1 LSACETGTGKL
12 YEGEGVFG
20 FNRGFAAIGIPS
32 TIASLW
38 EVENSSTYKLTEL
51 FYQYLAK
58 GMPVDVA
65 LQNAKKEFIKSSP
78 REKQL
83 PYYWAAPI
91 LTGQTDPIELKKNFL
106 WIYVLAGAG
115 MVFLFIVA
123 RVRGIARMPLRK

>member
-1 LSACETGTGKL
+1 M
-12 YEGEGVFG
+12 FG

-91 LTGQTDPIELKKNFL
+91 LTGQTDPIELKKNFF
-106 WIYVLAGAG
+106 WIYILAGAG

-123 RVRGIARMPLRK
+123 RVRGITRMQMRK